1 MEIAGRIPSSKTLLL
16 EQSQKLADHN
26 GQLVALKLELEITK
40 AKCQLPKD
48 RSAEL
53 QLQKDLGQC
62 RQQLADSQANLRK
75 LETELKKA
83 REDAGSRAANQETLN
98 GEFTSLKKELEALK
112 VAVTAKETK
121 MSEAISDLQQ
131 RLQTEGKEVI
141 RYKEALQAEMKKSA
155 DLDDQVSSL
164 KGLIE
169 DQKFTSERA
178 KKVQQALRSELSQVK
193 TQLRMLQMAGK

>member
-1 MEIAGRIPSSKTLLL
+1 MEITSWIPSSKTLL
-16 EQSQKLADHN
+16 A
-26 GQLVALKLELEITK
+26 ALKLELEITK

-62 RQQLADSQANLRK
+62 REQLADSQANLRK

-83 REDAGSRAANQETLN
+83 GEDAGSRAANQETLK
-98 GEFTSLKKELEALK
+98 GEVTSLKKELEALK
-112 VAVTAKETK
+112 
-121 MSEAISDLQQ
+121 Q

-141 RYKEALQAEMKKSA
+141 RYKEALQAEMKKNA

-178 KKVQQALRSELSQVK
+178 EKVQQALCSELSQIK
-193 TQLRMLQMAGK
+193 TQLRMLQMTGK